1 MLRLNIILLAL
12 CINFAY
18 AVASSEVSR
27 DLNGLISQINKVN
40 DDINNKQKQQ
50 QHLSKAINDSDE
62 AIDKSQ
68 ELLDRL
74 KAQRDLD
81 IKQLDEID
89 TVLPQ
94 LTQATESVQA
104 NVKLAIEKTYR
115 QLRQLHANDSIVNGN
130 ENLLYER
137 KKKYLIKLLESEQQK
152 DIELQSKLD
161 KLNELNDKINAE
173 LDRIDSQLGITNNRK
188 SRLEKEKETKKAEA
202 EKLGQKISKEKKQLT
217 NLKAQQEQLNKLMRN
232 LQAMEVADNA
242 KFDKEPSKKVALNK
256 RDNHYEDNSPFLS
269 RKLSKPV
276 ENGEVIVKFG
286 EIRGSVPNNG
296 ILFKASSSP
305 IHAISN
311 GRVMFAG
318 VLPGFGQMLV
328 VDNGNK
334 YTSIYGGILPNVN
347 KNQKVIANQVIGSSG
362 MASNQPMGGV
372 YFELRHLGKPVNPS
386 KLE

>member
-1 MLRLNIILLAL
+1 MTL

-18 AVASSEVSR
+18 AIASSEVSR
-27 DLNGLISQINKVN
+27 DLNGLIGQINKVN
-40 DDINNKQKQQ
+40 NDINNKQKQQ

-74 KAQRDLD
+74 KAKRDMD
-81 IKQLDEID
+81 IKQLDEIE

-104 NVKLAIEKTYR
+104 NVKLAIEKTYM
-115 QLRQLHANDSIVNGN
+115 QLRQLQTNDSIVNGN
-130 ENLLYER
+130 DNLLYER

-152 DIELQSKLD
+152 DVELQSKLD
-161 KLNELNDKINAE
+161 KLNELNDKIKAE
-173 LDRIDSQLGITNNRK
+173 LDKIDSQLGITSSRK
-188 SRLEKEKETKKAEA
+188 SKLEKEKETKTAEA
-202 EKLGQKISKEKKQLT
+202 ANLGQKISKEKKQLT
-217 NLKAQQEQLNKLMRN
+217 NLKEQQGQLNKLLQS

-242 KFDKEPSKKVALNK
+242 KSDKEPSKKVALSK
-256 RDNHYEDNSPFLS
+256 RDNHYEDNSPFLA

-276 ENGEVIVKFG
+276 ENGKVIVKFG

-296 ILFKASSSP
+296 ILFKANGSP

-311 GRVMFAG
+311 GRVMFVG
-318 VLPGFGQMLV
+318 DLPGFGRMLV
-328 VDNGNK
+328 LDNGDK
-334 YTSIYGGILPNVN
+334 YTSIYGGILPNVS
-347 KNQKVIANQVIGSSG
+347 KNQKVTANQVIGSSG
-362 MASNQPMGGV
+362 ATANQPMGGV
-372 YFELRHLGKPVNPS
+372 YFELRHLGKPVNPA